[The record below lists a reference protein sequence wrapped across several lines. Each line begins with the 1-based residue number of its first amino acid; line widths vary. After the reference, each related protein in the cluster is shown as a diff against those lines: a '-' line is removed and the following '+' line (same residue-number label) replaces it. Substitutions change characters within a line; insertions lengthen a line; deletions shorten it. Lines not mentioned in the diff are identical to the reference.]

1 MALNLEDK
9 DIEILIDI
17 YVKLNIKTVQD
28 IVERIVAIGDLS
40 LLNEYELNAI
50 KEKNRQEIYQ
60 KTLEEVGYLTASMNN
75 ATKKIYN
82 DYAHYLVRSNKELFN
97 YRGLKSALNPV
108 QLDMLNSG
116 LKDAQNTL
124 RNLTG
129 TVAFA
134 SETTYVEA
142 VDKAFLE
149 VLSGNKTYVDAIY
162 DTYKELAQKGIK
174 LTDSMGRN
182 VQLETA
188 VERNLRAG
196 LQNTAN
202 RISDSL
208 FNELECN
215 GYEVSAHIGARPTH
229 AIAQGKQYALTK
241 EDAKKYGV
249 GYWYD
254 TVDGEPI
261 AELWNDYNCR
271 HSYFPIIL
279 GVSKSNYT
287 KKELKEMDGKTV
299 NYNGKEM
306 SLYEATQKQHY
317 LESKIRNTKRAIESV
332 SKSNDPEVLKTKSS
346 LENSLK
352 NYQAKYRQF
361 NKQTGL
367 NPDYTRTRI

>member
-9 DIEILIDI
+9 DVRILTEPYTELD
-17 YVKLNIKTVQD
+17 IKTIQD
-28 IVERIVAIGDLS
+28 IIDRIVAMGDLS
-40 LLNEYELNAI
+40 LLSQNELNAI
-50 KEKNRQEIYQ
+50 KEKDRKEIFE
-60 KTLEEVGYLTASMNN
+60 KTLEEVGFLTAYMNN

-82 DYAHYLVRSNKELFN
+82 YYAHYLIRNNKELFK
-97 YRGLKSALNPV
+97 YRGLKVKLNPT
-108 QLDMLNSG
+108 QLEMLNSG
-116 LKDAQNTL
+116 LKEIQNLL
-124 RNLTG
+124 RNFTG

-149 VLSGNKTYVDAIY
+149 VLSGNKTYQDAIY
-162 DTYKELAQKGIK
+162 QTYKELAQKGIK
-174 LTDSMGRN
+174 LTDSIGRN

-188 VERNLRAG
+188 IERNLRMG

-208 FNELECN
+208 FNELGCN

-229 AIAQGKQYALTK
+229 AIAQGRQYALTR
-241 EDAKKYGV
+241 ENANKYGV

-271 HSYFPIIL
+271 HDYYPIIL
-279 GVSKSNYT
+279 GVSKPNYT
-287 KKELKEMDGKTV
+287 NNELNNMRNDE
-299 NYNGKEM
+299 
-306 SLYEATQKQHY
+306 LYKNIQKQHY
-317 LESKIRNTKRAIESV
+317 YESKIRNTKRAINSLDN
-332 SKSNDPEVLKTKSS
+332 SKDKEVLKAKQS

-352 NYQAKYRQF
+352 RYRAKYREF
-361 NKQTGL
+361 NKQVGL
-367 NPDYTRTRI
+367 KPDYTRTRV

>member
-9 DIEILIDI
+9 DIEILTEIYSELDI
-17 YVKLNIKTVQD
+17 ETIQLIIEK
-28 IVERIVAIGDLS
+28 IVEIGDLS
-40 LLNEYELNAI
+40 LLSEYELNQI
-50 KEKNRQEIYQ
+50 KEKDRQEIFQ
-60 KTLEEVGYLTASMNN
+60 KTLEEVGFLTAYMNE

-82 DYAHYLVRSNKELFN
+82 DYAHYIVRSNKELYK
-97 YRGLKSALNPV
+97 YRGIKSKLNPI

-116 LKDAQNTL
+116 LRETQNLL
-124 RNLTG
+124 RNFTG

-149 VLSGNKTYVDAIY
+149 VLSGNNTYQDAIY
-162 DTYKELAQKGIK
+162 QTYKELALKGIK

-188 VERNLRAG
+188 IERNLRMG

-208 FNELECN
+208 FNELGCN
-215 GYEVSAHIGARPTH
+215 GYEVSAHTGARPTH
-229 AIAQGKQYALTK
+229 AVAQGKQYALTK
-241 EDAKKYGV
+241 EDASKYGV

-261 AELWNDYNCR
+261 AELWSDYNCK
-271 HSYFPIIL
+271 HDYFPIIL
-279 GVSKSNYT
+279 GVSTPNYT
-287 KKELKEMDGKTV
+287 NKELKSMRNDE
-299 NYNGKEM
+299 
-306 SLYEATQKQHY
+306 LYKNIQKQHY
-317 LESKIRNTKRAIESV
+317 YESKIRNTKRAISSLDN
-332 SKSNDPEVLKTKSS
+332 SKDNEVLKAKER

-352 NYQAKYRQF
+352 RYKAKYREF
-361 NKQTGL
+361 NKQNGL
-367 NPDYTRTRI
+367 KPDYTRTRV